1 MLASVN
7 LKEVKMRA
15 IHVTNEELYE
25 FVKLYDLLRDMDFEL
40 TENQTNVFDKILSME
55 GKS

>member
-1 MLASVN
+1 
-7 LKEVKMRA
+7 MRT
-15 IHVTNEELYE
+15 IHVTNDELYE

-40 TENQTNVFDKILSME
+40 TEHQTNVFDKILSME